1 MTNSVLNMSSVGI
14 GAVMTDQTGD
24 YKNLLITILYLVLL
38 EVIKF
43 LKAKNKEN
51 KVIQTAD
58 KIQKVNPI
66 LKIFQS
72 IVNGSN
78 KNK

>member
-1 MTNSVLNMSSVGI
+1 MSSVGM
-14 GAVMTDQTGD
+14 GAFMTDQTGD
-24 YKNLLITILYLVLL
+24 YKNLLVTILYLVLL

-51 KVIQTAD
+51 KIIQTAD
-58 KIQKVNPI
+58 KIQKINPF

-72 IVNGSN
+72 FVNGSN